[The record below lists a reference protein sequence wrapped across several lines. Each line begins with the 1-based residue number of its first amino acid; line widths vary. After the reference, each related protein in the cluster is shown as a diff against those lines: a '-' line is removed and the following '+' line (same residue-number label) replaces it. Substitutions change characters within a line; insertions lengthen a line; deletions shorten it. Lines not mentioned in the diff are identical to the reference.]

1 MRIALRSFEQIFEDK
16 KCRSLYSYRVGLNT
30 FDSST
35 YERSYKEDFMTPD
48 QLWRCKKGMKRILAV
63 AAMVAAVIGTSCGE
77 APPVAVDV
85 KDVCSQPIGT
95 NVTVQ
100 GYFSLPKSLEV
111 TRYTRGGQGAG
122 INYKLILMTKQDAS
136 GDAVFVNMS
145 GTTATAPNTIKM
157 LPDNYSWKDLT
168 AFTHDNKTIVAGEL
182 AKLTGSTAAD
192 EKDRCKVNVHKIEK
206 P

>member
-1 MRIALRSFEQIFEDK
+1 
-16 KCRSLYSYRVGLNT
+16 
-30 FDSST
+30 
-35 YERSYKEDFMTPD
+35 MTKLLPTAAS
-48 QLWRCKKGMKRILAV
+48 LAV
-63 AAMVAAVIGTSCGE
+63 LFGASCGE
-77 APPVAVDV
+77 TPPIAVEIM
-85 KDVCSQPIGT
+85 DVCSQPIGT
-95 NVTVQ
+95 NVTIQ

-145 GTTATAPNTIKM
+145 GTSTTDPNRIKM
-157 LPDNYSWKDLT
+157 LPESYTWKDLA
-168 AFTHDNKTIVAGEL
+168 AFTDDNKTVVAGEL
-182 AKLTGSTAAD
+182 AKLTGPTEAD

>member
-1 MRIALRSFEQIFEDK
+1 MTKLLITAAFLALFF
-16 KCRSLYSYRVGLNT
+16 G
-30 FDSST
+30 
-35 YERSYKEDFMTPD
+35 
-48 QLWRCKKGMKRILAV
+48 A
-63 AAMVAAVIGTSCGE
+63 SCSE
-77 APPVAVDV
+77 APPIAVEI

-95 NVTVQ
+95 NVTIQ

-145 GTTATAPNTIKM
+145 GTGVTDPNRIKM
-157 LPDNYSWKDLT
+157 LPENYTWKDLM
-168 AFTHDNKTIVAGEL
+168 AFSNDNKTIVAGEL
-182 AKLTGSTAAD
+182 AKLTGPTEAD

>member
-1 MRIALRSFEQIFEDK
+1 MNKLLVAGALF
-16 KCRSLYSYRVGLNT
+16 
-30 FDSST
+30 
-35 YERSYKEDFMTPD
+35 
-48 QLWRCKKGMKRILAV
+48 V
-63 AAMVAAVIGTSCGE
+63 AIGTASCSD
-77 APPVAVDV
+77 AQPVVV
-85 KDVCSQPIGT
+85 EIKDVCSQPIGT
-95 NVTVQ
+95 NVTIQ

-157 LPDNYSWKDLT
+157 LPDSYTWKDLT
-168 AFTHDNKTIVAGEL
+168 AFTEDNKTIVAGEL
-182 AKLTGSTAAD
+182 AKLTGPTAAD
-192 EKDRCKVNVHKIEK
+192 EKDRCKVNVHKIAK

>member
-1 MRIALRSFEQIFEDK
+1 
-16 KCRSLYSYRVGLNT
+16 
-30 FDSST
+30 
-35 YERSYKEDFMTPD
+35 MTK
-48 QLWRCKKGMKRILAV
+48 LLTLLAILA
-63 AAMVAAVIGTSCGE
+63 AFFGASCSE
-77 APPVAVDV
+77 APPIAVDI
-85 KDVCSQPIGT
+85 KDVCSQPMGT

-122 INYKLILMTKQDAS
+122 INYKLILMTKQDAT

-145 GTTATAPNTIKM
+145 GTSVPDPNKIKM
-157 LPDNYSWKDLT
+157 LPDNYTWKDLT
-168 AFTHDNKTIVAGEL
+168 AFTNDNKTVIAGEL
-182 AKLTGSTAAD
+182 AKLTGPTEAD